1 MANGARALP
10 LELEPPARC
19 LSKDIPAGAT
29 KSKPGAAPAVTELE
43 LRIGAATADAAEVV
57 SMAFSQHVAGRGMT
71 PGIRAVGGESLARVA
86 QLRLDLLGEANF
98 DFEGVAHER
107 GKHTLQQRYNSAAFR
122 QQLGLNETELNQAF
136 SELIQTVLAISQK
149 VVNDELALARAWAN

>member
-1 MANGARALP
+1 
-10 LELEPPARC
+10 
-19 LSKDIPAGAT
+19 
-29 KSKPGAAPAVTELE
+29 
-43 LRIGAATADAAEVV
+43 
-57 SMAFSQHVAGRGMT
+57 MT